1 MVLTKVS
8 YSMITGAQVNVL
20 DFGADKTGVI
30 NATTAFQAAINSLG
44 VGGGTVYAPKGTY
57 LLDTVVFPTEPT
69 VINFYG
75 EGIGAT
81 ILQMATP
88 TNPIFRS
95 RGVADAVPF
104 IRSNGNII
112 SNFSVKAHASGS
124 YSNLNHIAIDTQGF
138 AAVRFEKIGFL
149 SNGSG
154 SCGVMFYSSADT
166 QLTYEQTF
174 DGINI
179 NGQVGPGYV
188 LKTSSIGSLF
198 NTNLICFKNSWINS
212 NSNMVACLDMSCCTQ
227 YTINDT
233 LLETSGNYG
242 IILGNVGHIFSNWI
256 ELALIAPLQF
266 QNTASVVS
274 ATNTIQANYFSGFS
288 GAMPIPSGAAG
299 NVFIN
304 NGGGQ
309 FTFVPANATVSP
321 VVIGGSGNPAI
332 PTLIQSGGAAGVL
345 TLLAASQYS
354 NLDGTYL
361 LLYTFAPP
369 AAPSNF
375 TFTIV
380 NASGYAP
387 RKLNAS
393 AYDGAN
399 GIPYVVSVIYPLTSF
414 IATIPNTNLVTLSVQ
429 VTLQ

>member
-1 MVLTKVS
+1 VATTVQTKLRESVS
-8 YSMITGAQVNVL
+8 VL
-20 DFGADKTGVI
+20 DFGADPTGAV
-30 NATTAFQAAINSLG
+30 NATQAFQAAIDSLG
-44 VGGGTVYAPKGTY
+44 VGGGTIYAPKGTY

-75 EGIGAT
+75 DGIGAT

-88 TNPIFRS
+88 TNPIFQS
-95 RGVADAVPF
+95 KGIADGVPF

-112 SNFSVKAHASGS
+112 SSFSIKAHASGS

-149 SNGSG
+149 SNAGG

-188 LKTSSIGSLF
+188 LKTDSIDFLR
-198 NTNLICFKNSWINS
+198 NTNLICFRNSWINA
-212 NSNMVACLDMSCCTQ
+212 NSNMVAALDMSCCTQ
-227 YTINDT
+227 YTINDN

-256 ELALIAPLQF
+256 ELTAIAPIQF

-274 ATNTIQANYFSGFS
+274 ASNTFQANYFSGFS
-288 GAMPIPSGAAG
+288 GAMPIPSDCAG
-299 NVFIN
+299 NVFFN
-304 NGGGQ
+304 NGGGP
-309 FTFVPANATVSP
+309 FTFVPANAAASP
-321 VVIGGSGNPAI
+321 VIVGGAGNPAV
-332 PTLIQSGGAAGVL
+332 PTIIQSAGPTGTL
-345 TLLAASQYS
+345 TLVAASQYS

-369 AAPSNF
+369 AIVPSNF
-375 TFTIV
+375 TFSII

-387 RKLNAS
+387 RKLSAS

-399 GIPYVVSVIYPLTSF
+399 GVPYVASENYPLTNFTVS
-414 IATIPNTNLVTLSVQ
+414 IPNTNLATLCVQ